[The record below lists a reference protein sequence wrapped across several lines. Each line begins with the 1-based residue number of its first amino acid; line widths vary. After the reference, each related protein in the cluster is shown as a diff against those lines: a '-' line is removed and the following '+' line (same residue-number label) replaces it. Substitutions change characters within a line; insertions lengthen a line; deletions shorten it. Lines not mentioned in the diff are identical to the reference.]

1 MCTLMMPDITA
12 KWTSKTDS
20 CVKKLERQLCAKE
33 TSYKYQRR
41 IMCLMR
47 NLQKDVGD
55 KEKC

>member
-1 MCTLMMPDITA
+1 MPDITA

-20 CVKKLERQLCAKE
+20 RVKKLERQLCAKE
-33 TSYKYQRR
+33 TGHKYQRR
-41 IMCLMR
+41 IMCRMR